1 MRQQHKSI
9 QIIWSETSLTPP
21 HPFQQTLSSHIEEL
35 SSVPGKCGEVRTMQG
50 LSSQK
55 VAANGLPFFSHCSFA
70 SSSADADK
78 STQMTHHDKFLRLA
92 FLKS

>member
-1 MRQQHKSI
+1 
-9 QIIWSETSLTPP
+9 
-21 HPFQQTLSSHIEEL
+21 
-35 SSVPGKCGEVRTMQG
+35 MQG

-70 SSSADADK
+70 SSNADADK